1 MAFLL
6 FTPSPVNLRS
16 TVAGPPVNGGQR
28 RQSTVVSDEEPEA
41 PAKAPPSPDYVSSLE
56 HPHSLDYVTSPEEP
70 EHTPLSPGYVPEP
83 EGGSRGDPE
92 EDPADYLAD
101 RGDNADDE
109 SSDDDDD
116 DEEEEEEEASKD
128 DDDEEE
134 EHPDLVDSSVIP
146 VDDPDCLAE
155 DTEAFKTDESAPT
168 PLPSPRRR
176 TDDLPEADM
185 PLRKRVRFTTLVFG
199 FEVGESSAY
208 TASRQSV
215 LDVATVDATPGCP
228 MSKED
233 GYRIE
238 DDWDD
243 MARRWRG
250 EHRPPWRT

>member
-1 MAFLL
+1 MV
-6 FTPSPVNLRS
+6 VNDGS
-16 TVAGPPVNGGQR
+16 QQWSAAVNTAGPPVNDGQR
-28 RQSTVVSDEEPEA
+28 WRTTVGPPPDHRSMVVDRRSRLVNSWAGSRQVSDEEPEA
-41 PAKAPPSPDYVSSLE
+41 PAKAPPSPDYMSSLE

-176 TDDLPEADM
+176 TGRIYDLPEADM
-185 PLRKRVRFTTLVFG
+185 PLQKRAHFTAPTG
-199 FEVGESSAY
+199 RFEVGESLA
-208 TASRQSV
+208 A
-215 LDVATVDATPGCP
+215 A
-228 MSKED
+228 
-233 GYRIE
+233 
-238 DDWDD
+238 
-243 MARRWRG
+243 AR
-250 EHRPPWRT
+250 

>member
-1 MAFLL
+1 MLMYLL
-6 FTPSPVNLRS
+6 HHHHHHLHLVHCHLHPHIPSP
-16 TVAGPPVNGGQR
+16 
-28 RQSTVVSDEEPEA
+28 
-41 PAKAPPSPDYVSSLE
+41 
-56 HPHSLDYVTSPEEP
+56 
-70 EHTPLSPGYVPEP
+70 PL
-83 EGGSRGDPE
+83 
-92 EDPADYLAD
+92 
-101 RGDNADDE
+101 
-109 SSDDDDD
+109 
-116 DEEEEEEEASKD
+116 
-128 DDDEEE
+128 
-134 EHPDLVDSSVIP
+134 
-146 VDDPDCLAE
+146 
-155 DTEAFKTDESAPT
+155 
-168 PLPSPRRR
+168 PLPSPPTTSPTYAEAHLGYKVVEIRLRAASPSTYHPSEIPSPPLLLPSTSH